1 VVVAAA
7 EVAEQIDEMQLYTLA
22 LKLHQEMNLGTF
34 DECVAAARESKL
46 NEAEAF
52 AILTQK

>member
-1 VVVAAA
+1 
-7 EVAEQIDEMQLYTLA
+7 VAEQIDEMQLYTLA